1 MQCLF
6 HLISMQKYHLSV
18 DLRVETNRNMYI
30 SVISVIQLCQ
40 NASNLTVL
48 HITSQFSFIM
58 KSDNCLQL
66 NL

>member
-18 DLRVETNRNMYI
+18 DLRVETNTNMYI

-48 HITSQFSFIM
+48 HITRQFSFIM

>member
-18 DLRVETNRNMYI
+18 DLRVETNTNMYI
-30 SVISVIQLCQ
+30 NVIQLCQ
-40 NASNLTVL
+40 DASNLTVL
-48 HITSQFSFIM
+48 HIARQFSFIM